1 MSGQESKASVRQEL
15 RKVKELRSQLK
26 DIRVENLLHKE
37 DVLNREAELE
47 AVTNALQ
54 KNVGLLEELCC
65 NLEKENESLK
75 RQIRGRKMAME
86 RVRSYEAALKARGV
100 DIEKA
105 LKGQEDKTSEY
116 LTTVPRDHI
125 VAQISVTFDYFQGCD
140 SNEEFLRRCRILK
153 TELDSL
159 QKRLG
164 PGGNGKTKK
173 WEELKRDLAIVSQS
187 NAMERTDRSVQ
198 KRLLE
203 AERQRLRQRMRDLL
217 TERR

>member
-1 MSGQESKASVRQEL
+1 MSGQDSKASIRQEL

-26 DIRVENLLHKE
+26 DIRAENLLHKE

-47 AVTNALQ
+47 AITNAVQ
-54 KNVGLLEELCC
+54 KNAGLLEELCS

-75 RQIRGRKMAME
+75 RQIRGRKMEME
-86 RVRSYEAALKARGV
+86 RVRSYEAALKARGI

-105 LKGQEDKTSEY
+105 LKGQEDKPNEY
-116 LTTVPRDHI
+116 LTLVPRDHI

-140 SNEEFLRRCRILK
+140 SNEEFLRRCKILK

-164 PGGNGKTKK
+164 PGGNGMTKK
-173 WEELKRDLAIVSQS
+173 CEELKRDLAIVSQS
-187 NAMERTDRSVQ
+187 SAMERTESNVQ

-203 AERQRLRQRMRDLL
+203 AERQRLRQRMMDLL
-217 TERR
+217 ERK

>member
-1 MSGQESKASVRQEL
+1 MSGQDSKASIRQEL

-26 DIRVENLLHKE
+26 DIRAENLLHKE

-47 AVTNALQ
+47 AITNAVQ
-54 KNVGLLEELCC
+54 KNAGLLEELCS

-75 RQIRGRKMAME
+75 RQIRGRKMEME
-86 RVRSYEAALKARGV
+86 RVRSYEAALKARGI

-105 LKGQEDKTSEY
+105 LKGQEDKPNEY
-116 LTTVPRDHI
+116 LTLVPRDHI

-140 SNEEFLRRCRILK
+140 SNEEFLRRCKILK

-164 PGGNGKTKK
+164 PGGNGMTKK
-173 WEELKRDLAIVSQS
+173 CEELKRDLAIVSQS
-187 NAMERTDRSVQ
+187 SAMERTDSNVQ

-203 AERQRLRQRMRDLL
+203 AERQRLRQRMMDLL
-217 TERR
+217 ERK

>member
-1 MSGQESKASVRQEL
+1 MSGQDSKASIRQEL

-26 DIRVENLLHKE
+26 DIRAENLIHKE

-47 AVTNALQ
+47 AITNAVQ
-54 KNVGLLEELCC
+54 KNAGLLEELCS

-75 RQIRGRKMAME
+75 RQIRGRKMEME
-86 RVRSYEAALKARGV
+86 RVRSYEAALKARGI

-105 LKGQEDKTSEY
+105 LKGQEDKPNEY
-116 LTTVPRDHI
+116 LTLVPRDHI

-140 SNEEFLRRCRILK
+140 SNEEFLRRCKILK

-164 PGGNGKTKK
+164 PGGNGMTKK
-173 WEELKRDLAIVSQS
+173 CEELKRDLAIVSQS
-187 NAMERTDRSVQ
+187 SAMERTDSNVQ

-203 AERQRLRQRMRDLL
+203 AERQRLRQRMMDLL
-217 TERR
+217 ERK